1 MRPKTHDFAHFIL
14 IMLTY
19 FIGFSIIGFFIKLL
33 VSDDKSALLVCL
45 GIALL
50 WGVTHHAIWGVVTLG
65 ELLLGYVIA
74 NLTAK

>member
-1 MRPKTHDFAHFIL
+1 MRPKTHDFAYTISN
-14 IMLTY
+14 MLTY
-19 FIGFSIIGFFIKLL
+19 FIGFSILGFFIKLG

-45 GIALL
+45 GIAVL

-65 ELLLGYVIA
+65 ELLLGYVVA